1 MTALEP
7 NLATTAGAP
16 KAQAIVQLVYGTDP
30 ERVLGLAEV
39 DQPTIGPDQVLVRVS
54 AASVD
59 RGTWHCMTGKPYAMR
74 LAGFGVRAPKAS
86 NPGRA
91 MAGTVE
97 TVGTAVT
104 ELRPGDEVYGSCD
117 GAFARYVRAETK
129 MLAPKPANLS
139 FAEAAT
145 VPISG
150 GTALQAVRKA
160 KVQVGHRVLV
170 VGASGGVGSFAVQIA
185 KARGAHVTGV
195 CRTAKVDFVRS
206 LGADVVIDYTAED
219 PTAGD
224 DRYDVILDVG
234 GNRRLSHLRRVL
246 TRRGTLI
253 IVGGETG
260 GRWLGGFDRS
270 LRAVLLSPFV
280 SQTLGML
287 VSSENGA
294 DLRTLGELIE
304 SGQVT
309 PAIDHT
315 YTLKDVPTAIRRIA
329 DGTVQGKIAITL

>member
-7 NLATTAGAP
+7 NLAPTGAP
-16 KAQAIVQLVYGTDP
+16 KAPAIVQLAYGTDP

-39 DQPTIGPDQVLVRVS
+39 DQPTIGADQVLVRVS

-59 RGTWHCMTGKPYAMR
+59 RGTWHCMTGEPYAMR

-91 MAGTVE
+91 VAGTVE
-97 TVGTAVT
+97 AVGAAVT

-117 GAFARYVRAETK
+117 GAFARYVRAEVK

-160 KVQVGHRVLV
+160 KVRSGHRVLV

-195 CRTAKVDFVRS
+195 CRTAKMDFVRS

-234 GNRRLSHLRRVL
+234 GSHRLSHLRRVL
-246 TRRGTLI
+246 TRRGTLV

-270 LRAVLLSPFV
+270 LRAVVLSPFV
-280 SQTLGML
+280 GQTLGML

-315 YTLKDVPTAIRRIA
+315 YPLQDVPTAIRRIA

>member
-7 NLATTAGAP
+7 NLATTGAP
-16 KAQAIVQLVYGTDP
+16 KAPAIVQLVYGTDP
-30 ERVLGLAEV
+30 DRVLDLGEV
-39 DQPTIGPDQVLVRVS
+39 DQPTIAADQVLVRVS

-59 RGTWHCMTGKPYAMR
+59 RGTWHCMTGEPYAMR
-74 LAGFGVRAPKAS
+74 LLGFGVRAPKAS

-97 TVGTAVT
+97 AVGAAVT

-117 GAFARYVRAETK
+117 GAFARYVRAEAK

-160 KVQVGHRVLV
+160 KVQSGQRVLV

-195 CRTAKVDFVRS
+195 CSTAKVDFVRS

-224 DRYDVILDVG
+224 DRYDVILDMG
-234 GNRRLSHLRRVL
+234 GSRRLSHLRRVL
-246 TRRGTLI
+246 TRRGTLVV
-253 IVGGETG
+253 VGGETG

-287 VSSENGA
+287 ASSENGA

-315 YTLKDVPTAIRRIA
+315 YPLKDVPTAIRRIA
-329 DGTVQGKIAITL
+329 DGTVQGKIAITV